1 MKNEFPRYLANIQKY
16 RNYKFIESYHA
27 TFVFIL
33 TWKYSN
39 NIQSNKG
46 RLHIMATYRGGGF
59 MSLVNLNIILFYV
72 INDTMPRKSRNM

>member
-16 RNYKFIESYHA
+16 IDYKFIESYHA

-46 RLHIMATYRGGGF
+46 RLHIMATYRG
-59 MSLVNLNIILFYV
+59 
-72 INDTMPRKSRNM
+72 